1 MRPVRIE
8 VEGFAAFRERAV
20 VDLADTDL
28 FALVGPTGA
37 GKSTVIDAMVF
48 ALYGSVPRY
57 GSKGLVYPVI
67 TQGALEARV
76 RLDFTVGADHYIAT
90 RVVRRTK
97 TGATTKEARLERRV
111 AAADTTA
118 DTTVLADDA
127 DGVTAAA
134 ARLLGLELE
143 QFTKC
148 VVLPQ
153 GAFATLL
160 HDTKA
165 TRQDLLVKLLDLGLY
180 ERLASAARAETK
192 RAAQRIEFLD
202 EQLARSAH
210 ATSAA
215 VVEAT
220 VRVDALAGVVAALDA
235 AAPTLADLDAEIRLA
250 DERMAETAQ
259 ALAALATVA
268 TPPDVHQIAR
278 EADRAAEAVVDA
290 EAAER
295 AATEAVDAASTVAEA
310 LPDAS
315 ALRAFAADRE
325 RLAEVSASIDKGTR
339 LVVEVEASVAAAQ
352 ASVEAATTALRDA
365 ERRRDQ
371 ARTADVVSDLARHLH
386 VGDDCP
392 VCGSSIEALPS
403 IDDGALAAAEQG
415 LEVATSARRD
425 AAVQLADVEKTE
437 ASYRAKLDERV
448 AERDQLARRLADA
461 PSTDEITETLGRIA
475 AAEESLRAARAA
487 DERARG
493 EVSRRRSAADAA
505 ARRVAGARADFVTAR
520 DQVAAFGPPPVTADL
535 SADWDALV
543 RWSNDERA
551 GRDASLEA
559 LSSAR
564 ATATA
569 ARDER
574 LAALGALAE
583 EAGVAPTPAPGL
595 RDRCVS
601 ALATA
606 RTEREQLEREVVLAD
621 GLREERAA
629 LDERRQVHDLLAEQ
643 LGARGFEAWLL
654 DEALDALLAGASTWL
669 EQLSS
674 GRYAMAVDDKKQF
687 AVIDHANADERRIA
701 RTLSGGETFLAS
713 LALALALAE
722 GVSELSATGG
732 NTLDAIFL
740 DEGFGTLD
748 PDTLDV
754 VATAIEELGAT
765 GRMVGIISHVAD
777 LAERVPVRFEVS
789 KSPGTSTIE
798 RVDA

>member
-8 VEGFAAFRERAV
+8 IEGFAAFRERAV
-20 VDLADTDL
+20 VDLADIDL

-76 RLDFTVGADHYIAT
+76 RLDFTVGHDHYIAT

-97 TGATTKEARLERRV
+97 TGATTKEARLERRE
-111 AAADTTA
+111 AEA
-118 DTTVLADDA
+118 DTTVLAEDA
-127 DGVTAAA
+127 DGVTAGAA
-134 ARLLGLELE
+134 ELLGLELE

-180 ERLASAARAETK
+180 ERLATAARSETK

-210 ATSAA
+210 ATPTA
-215 VVEAT
+215 VVEST
-220 VRVDALAGVVAALDA
+220 GRVDALAAVVAELDA
-235 AAPTLADLDAEIRLA
+235 AAPELARLDDEIRLA
-250 DERMAETAQ
+250 DESITEANRAS
-259 ALAALATVA
+259 AALATVA
-268 TPPDVHQIAR
+268 TPPDLHETAR
-278 EADRAAEAVVDA
+278 QADQ
-290 EAAER
+290 
-295 AATEAVDAASTVAEA
+295 ATEAVGDAETVERAAADAVAAASIAVEA
-310 LPDAS
+310 LPDAGV
-315 ALRAFAADRE
+315 LRSFAADHE
-325 RLAEVSASIDKGTR
+325 RMGEIAASIDKGTR
-339 LVVEVEASVAAAQ
+339 LVAEVEESLSVAR
-352 ASVEAATTALRDA
+352 SRVDEATLAVRDA
-365 ERRRDQ
+365 ETLRDQ
-371 ARTADVVSDLARHLH
+371 ARTADVAADLARHLH
-386 VGDDCP
+386 LGDDCP
-392 VCGSSIEALPS
+392 VCGSTIDALPS
-403 IDDGALAAAEQG
+403 ADGGALAAADQR
-415 LEVATSARRD
+415 LDVATRALRE
-425 AAVQLADVEKTE
+425 ATTQLADVEKTE
-437 ASYRAKLDERV
+437 VSYRAKLDERI
-448 AERDQLARRLADA
+448 AERDQLSRRLAEA
-461 PSTDEITETLGRIA
+461 PSPEEIAETLQRIA
-475 AAEESLRAARAA
+475 AAEESLRTARTE
-487 DERARG
+487 DERARAD
-493 EVSRRRSAADAA
+493 VARCRSAADAA
-505 ARRVAGARADFVTAR
+505 ARQMARARADFVTAR
-520 DQVAAFGPPPVTADL
+520 DNVAAFGPPPVTDDL
-535 SADWDALV
+535 AADWDALV
-543 RWSNDERA
+543 QWSNEERA
-551 GRDASLEA
+551 RRQGSLEDRTR
-559 LSSAR
+559 AR
-564 ATATA
+564 ATAIA

-574 LAALGALAE
+574 RDALGALAE
-583 EAGVAPTPAPGL
+583 TAGVARAPASSI
-595 RDRCVS
+595 RDRCVA
-601 ALATA
+601 ALAT
-606 RTEREQLEREVVLAD
+606 ERSRHEQLEREVTLATQLGD
-621 GLREERAA
+621 ERAL

-669 EQLSS
+669 ELLSS

>member
-1 MRPVRIE
+1 MRPLRIE
-8 VEGFAAFRERAV
+8 VEGFAAFRDRAV
-20 VDLADTDL
+20 VDLTGTDL

-76 RLDFTVGADHYIAT
+76 RLDFSVGDDVYTAT

-97 TGATTKEARLERRV
+97 TGASTKEARLEHRDG
-111 AAADTTA
+111 ADV
-118 DTTVLADDA
+118 TTVLADDA
-127 DGVTAAA
+127 DGLTEAVGA
-134 ARLLGLELE
+134 LLGLDLE

-202 EQLARSAH
+202 EQLARFAH
-210 ATSAA
+210 ATPEAVAEARGQVDALDSLVADLDDAAPVLAVMTEQAAAAAALISDASRAIETLSGIGVPADVDEVAGTAAEAAAA
-215 VVEAT
+215 VVAS
-220 VRVDALAGVVAALDA
+220 
-235 AAPTLADLDAEIRLA
+235 
-250 DERMAETAQ
+250 
-259 ALAALATVA
+259 
-268 TPPDVHQIAR
+268 
-278 EADRAAEAVVDA
+278 

-295 AATEAVDAASTVAEA
+295 AAASLVADAAAVARD
-310 LPDAS
+310 LPDAAGLGAVS
-315 ALRAFAADRE
+315 HDRA
-325 RLAEVSASIDKGTR
+325 RLDEISASVEKGTL
-339 LVVEVEASVAAAQ
+339 LVADVDTAIVAVR
-352 ASVEAATTALRDA
+352 SRVEAATEKLHDA
-365 ERRRDQ
+365 ESARDR
-371 ARTADVVSDLARHLH
+371 ARVADVAADLARHLH
-386 VGDDCP
+386 EGDDCP
-392 VCGSSIEALPS
+392 VCGHEIEMVPAPA
-403 IDDGALAAAEQG
+403 DVALAAAE
-415 LEVATSARRD
+415 SAVETEARSVEE
-425 AAVQLADVEKTE
+425 ALAQLAADEKKE
-437 ASYRAKLDERV
+437 ASYRARLEERV
-448 AERDQLARRLADA
+448 AERDQVVARLVAA
-461 PSTDEITETLGRIA
+461 PSTDEIEAALVRSAEVDAALRRAREDDET
-475 AAEESLRAARAA
+475 ARAEA
-487 DERARG
+487 T
-493 EVSRRRSAADAA
+493 RRRSLADAA
-505 ARRVAGARADFVTAR
+505 AQHVTRARTAFVSARDAVAAMGPPTATDDLAADWGALAQWAERERARFLATRADAERDRADVVAR
-520 DQVAAFGPPPVTADL
+520 RNGRECALADHAGRAGVDPEPASTLRDRSVAALAT
-535 SADWDALV
+535 
-543 RWSNDERA
+543 ERA
-551 GRDASLEA
+551 RHAQLGHDV
-559 LSSAR
+559 
-564 ATATA
+564 A
-569 ARDER
+569 AAAELRDER
-574 LAALGALAE
+574 SG
-583 EAGVAPTPAPGL
+583 
-595 RDRCVS
+595 
-601 ALATA
+601 
-606 RTEREQLEREVVLAD
+606 
-621 GLREERAA
+621 

-654 DEALDALLAGASTWL
+654 DEALDALLDGASTWL

-674 GRYAMAVDDKKQF
+674 GRYAMAVDDRKQF

-722 GVSELSATGG
+722 RVSELSATGG

-777 LAERVPVRFEVS
+777 LADRVPVRFEVT

-798 RVDA
+798 RVDT